1 VRQVDYALVLAASAL
16 VAAAVTPLA
25 GRLGRRLGIVDRP
38 GGRRQHR
45 GEVPRLGGI
54 ALFAG
59 FAAAIA
65 LAAWRG
71 ILTADYLTNDRTRLM
86 GILIG
91 GGAAFLFGLFD
102 DRFRLRAA
110 PQFAFQFLLSG
121 MALATLLWL
130 ERFTLPFI
138 GYVELSSYP
147 WGAFV
152 YVPLTFIWV
161 MGMINTV
168 NWLDGLGGLAT
179 GVGAI
184 LCLILA
190 LHMDQVGQPS
200 VALLPLAL
208 LGALV
213 GFLPYNLAP
222 SRVFLGSA
230 GAYFLGYTLS
240 GLGLVAG
247 GRIATVLLVM
257 GLPIVDVAWQIFDR
271 SRRGRSPAQGGR
283 DHLHFR
289 LLDAGL
295 SERSIVLLYW
305 GVCAAFG
312 VAALAGTSPLHKL
325 LALILTGVGVVFLLA
340 RLSRHD
346 PRRS

>member
-1 VRQVDYALVLAASAL
+1 
-16 VAAAVTPLA
+16 
-25 GRLGRRLGIVDRP
+25 
-38 GGRRQHR
+38 
-45 GEVPRLGGI
+45 VPRLGGL
-54 ALFAG
+54 ALVAG
-59 FAAAIA
+59 FAAAVGV
-65 LAAWRG
+65 AAWRG
-71 ILTADYLTNDRTRLM
+71 VLTADYLANDSTRLW

-91 GGAAFLFGLFD
+91 AGAACLFGLID
-102 DRFRLRAA
+102 DRFSLRAG

-121 MALATLLWL
+121 IALATLLWL
-130 ERFTLPFI
+130 ERFHLPFV

-152 YVPLTFIWV
+152 YVPLTFLWFI
-161 MGMINTV
+161 GMINTV
-168 NWLDGLGGLAT
+168 NWLDGLGGLAG

-190 LHMDQVGQPS
+190 LHMDSVGQPS

-208 LGALV
+208 LGALI

-257 GLPIVDVAWQIFDR
+257 GLPIVDVGWQIFDR
-271 SRRGRSPAQGGR
+271 LRRRRSPAQGGR

-295 SERSIVLLYW
+295 SERSIVLIYW
-305 GVCAAFG
+305 GFCAAFG
-312 VAALAGTSPLHKL
+312 MAALAGTSPLQKL
-325 LALILTGVGVVFLLA
+325 LALLLIGLGVVLLLV
-340 RLSRHD
+340 RLSRND
-346 PRRS
+346 PPAA